1 MNSSVK
7 QTVKTYLIAILI
19 PLAVGFLSALLTRG
33 SMGIYADIVRPPLS
47 PPAIL
52 FPIVW
57 TILYV
62 LMGVSSAMV
71 WIRRKENPT
80 DAWAGLA
87 YYAASLIFNFGW
99 SILFFS
105 FRQYLAAFLWLLVLW
120 YLILKTILHYRKVV
134 PLAAYLQIPYLL
146 WVTFAGYLNLAV
158 WILNR

>member
-1 MNSSVK
+1 MNPSVK
-7 QTVKTYLIAILI
+7 QTVKTYIIAILI
-19 PLAVGFLSALLTRG
+19 PLAVGLLSALLTRD
-33 SMGIYADIVRPPLS
+33 SMMIYGDIVRPPLS
-47 PPAIL
+47 PPSIL

-71 WIRRKENPT
+71 WTRRKENPA

>member
-1 MNSSVK
+1 MNPSVK
-7 QTVKTYLIAILI
+7 QTVKTYIVAILI
-19 PLAVGFLSALLTRG
+19 PLAVGFLSAFLTRN
-33 SMGIYADIVRPPLS
+33 SMMIYGDIVRPSLS

-71 WIRRKENPT
+71 WTHRKETPA

-99 SILFFS
+99 SILLFS

-120 YLILKTILHYRKVV
+120 YLILKTIQYYRKVV

-146 WVTFAGYLNLAV
+146 WVTFAGYLNFGIYL
-158 WILNR
+158 LN